1 MILSQENQE
10 NMQTTIETDK
20 KKKTQIHIIN
30 KKGAVTIFSN

>member
-1 MILSQENQE
+1 MVLSEENQE
-10 NMQTTIETDK
+10 NMQTTIETD